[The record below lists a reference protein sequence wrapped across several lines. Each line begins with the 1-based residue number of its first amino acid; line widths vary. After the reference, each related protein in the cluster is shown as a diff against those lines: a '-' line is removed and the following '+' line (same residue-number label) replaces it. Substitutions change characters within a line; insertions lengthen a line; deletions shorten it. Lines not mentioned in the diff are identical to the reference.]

1 MIIDADTH
9 VIESEQMWD
18 LIEPPLQRRRPIM
31 IKIPSDTAFGD
42 RNAFWLIDGKIHPK
56 PIGHGA
62 FRLHTPAT
70 SDFELS
76 RTDTTRECR
85 EITDIDARIADMD
98 RQGIDV
104 QVIYP
109 TFFLQP
115 VTSDV
120 ELQVGLC
127 RAYNQYL
134 ADVWARSGGRLRWVV
149 VLPLA
154 SPSDIEAE
162 IAFGKSHGAVGVF
175 MHGFEDAGSA
185 GDRAFFKLY
194 GQALEHNLAICVHTG
209 VGSTN
214 LAAEGAGFAQTAVI
228 HAFRDIVVNSV
239 PQEFPGLRFGFIE
252 AGSSWLPYVF
262 HGLVRSRKARSP
274 RVQQFFSQSA
284 PEPAELM
291 RQANLYV
298 ASQAD
303 EDLEYLLRIAA
314 PENLVI
320 GSDYGHVDPAFEAE
334 MNATLRGREGLD
346 SEIVE
351 GMLSSNPMA
360 LYGIGEEDLA
370 GAASVAASASQ

>member
-1 MIIDADTH
+1 
-9 VIESEQMWD
+9 
-18 LIEPPLQRRRPIM
+18 
-31 IKIPSDTAFGD
+31 
-42 RNAFWLIDGKIHPK
+42 
-56 PIGHGA
+56 
-62 FRLHTPAT
+62 
-70 SDFELS
+70 
-76 RTDTTRECR
+76 
-85 EITDIDARIADMD
+85 MD
-98 RQGIDV
+98 RLGIDV

-115 VTSDV
+115 VTNDV
-120 ELQVGLC
+120 DLQVGLC

-134 ADVWARSGGRLRWVV
+134 ANVSAASGGRLRWVV
-149 VLPLA
+149 VVPLS
-154 SPSDIEAE
+154 SPNDAAAE
-162 IAFGKSHGAVGVF
+162 IAFGKNNGAVGLF

-185 GDRAFFKLY
+185 GDRAFFDLY
-194 GQALEHNLAICVHTG
+194 GHALEHDLAVCVHTG

-252 AGSSWLPYVF
+252 AGSSWLPFVF

-274 RVQQFFSQSA
+274 RVQQFFSQEA
-284 PEPAELM
+284 PEPADLM
-291 RQANLYV
+291 REANLYV

-303 EDLEYLLRIAA
+303 EDLEYLLRVAS

-346 SEIVE
+346 PDVVE
-351 GMLSSNPMA
+351 NILSKNSMA
-360 LYGIGEEDLA
+360 LYGIGEADVIA
-370 GAASVAASASQ
+370 SIPTAAAATR